1 MAYMSVTEG
10 DVMKQTLCLVAL
22 FLSFMGLSAAAS
34 CSNGSLAS
42 YIALGSGG
50 CTIGGNTYSSFADLS
65 GSAGATEIPAIDVM
79 VAPSGGKFNPALTFT
94 VNVTSPLGTI
104 NETMFNYSVKG
115 TPYVSEV
122 VTLSNSSEPGGG
134 DVSDVT
140 NYCEGGPFGPDG
152 VTGCM
157 GMTGGTAL
165 LDPIQNQSMLTFGAP
180 YFLSLTDDLT
190 IDGTSGSAMGGKITD
205 QLNSVPEPA
214 PLLITAIGLSLFVT
228 LKSRLSRRG

>member
-1 MAYMSVTEG
+1 
-10 DVMKQTLCLVAL
+10 MKRALCLVAL
-22 FLSFMGLSAAAS
+22 SFGLVNLSAAAS
-34 CSNGSLAS
+34 CSNGSLAQ
-42 YIALGSGG
+42 YIALGSTG
-50 CTIGGNTYSSFADLS
+50 CSVGGNIYSNFADLN
-65 GSAGATEIPAIDVM
+65 GSFGATQIPAMDVM
-79 VAPSGGKFNPALTFT
+79 VAPSGGKFNPSLTFT
-94 VNVTSPLGTI
+94 VKVTSSLGTI

-115 TPYVSEV
+115 TAYASEV

-165 LDPIQNQSMLTFGAP
+165 LDGPLNQDMLTFDSP
-180 YFLSLTDDLT
+180 YSLSLTDDLT
-190 IDGTSGSAMGGKITD
+190 IDGTFGSAMGGKITD

-214 PLLITAIGLSLFVT
+214 PLLITAIGLSLVLI
-228 LKSRLSRRG
+228 LKSRLLRRG